1 MKIRKQRKRNYNKK
15 IIKKIIDFFPIPLYN
30 SIKAAGAGLSG
41 SGSLNTIFG
50 GYAMKKKVTKSFALD
65 ELTLEAIQEIK
76 EYLDLKNDSS
86 VITYAIFELASNKT
100 NNEILLRLDQEI
112 AKRRYYRALS
122 KFKK

>member
-1 MKIRKQRKRNYNKK
+1 
-15 IIKKIIDFFPIPLYN
+15 
-30 SIKAAGAGLSG
+30 
-41 SGSLNTIFG
+41 
-50 GYAMKKKVTKSFALD
+50 MKKKVTKSFALD

-122 KFKK
+122 NKFKK